1 MSRQNNA
8 NVLTFLGEDKE
19 EGTDTA
25 EDSKYNLKKKNVE
38 PTLCSELTS
47 L

>member
-1 MSRQNNA
+1 M
-8 NVLTFLGEDKE
+8 FLGEDKE

-25 EDSKYNLKKKNVE
+25 EDSKKNFQVTLSTIKKKNVE